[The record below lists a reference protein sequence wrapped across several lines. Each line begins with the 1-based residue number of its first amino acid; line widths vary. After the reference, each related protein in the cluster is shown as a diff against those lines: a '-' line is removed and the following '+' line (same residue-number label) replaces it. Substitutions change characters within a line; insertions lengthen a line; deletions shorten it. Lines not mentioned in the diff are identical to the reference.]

1 MVFRYLTTIAAKSKV
16 KIKARIANVG
26 NSGTVGVDEADTAV
40 VGVDEVDDRF
50 VKFVSVDVGEGVGLV
65 FG

>member
-26 NSGTVGVDEADTAV
+26 NSGTVGVDEAISRLW
-40 VGVDEVDDRF
+40 ELMRLMI
-50 VKFVSVDVGEGVGLV
+50 GLSNL
-65 FG
+65 